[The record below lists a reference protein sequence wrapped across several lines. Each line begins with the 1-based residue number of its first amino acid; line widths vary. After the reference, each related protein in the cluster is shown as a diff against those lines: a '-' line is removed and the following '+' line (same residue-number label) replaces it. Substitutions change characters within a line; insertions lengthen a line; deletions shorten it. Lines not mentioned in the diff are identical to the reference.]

1 MPRLRLAPSDHVDPA
16 ELPAAQRTLVLD
28 SAWASVTGA
37 FSGGVILVAF
47 ALALGANAQ
56 QIGLLAAIP
65 IMAQL
70 AQLPATVLIE
80 RVRQRRK
87 IGILA
92 ITTARVIITLFA
104 LIPFI
109 PDERTGLEVLIS
121 AQIAIA
127 ILHAVGGCAVNSWLH
142 HLVPNDRLGTFFS
155 HRLFW
160 GTAAAAVATLA
171 AGLLIEHLPA
181 LLPSGEKIHAYA
193 VTFVIAGLAGF
204 ASSYFLA
211 RAPEPRMPATQHVG
225 LGNQLW
231 APFEDRN
238 FRRLLIFLA
247 AWNVASNLAGPF
259 LTVYL
264 LKQLGYPLTTVTVLG
279 VVSQVANALT
289 LYAWGRL
296 SDRLTNKAIL
306 AAALP
311 VHFLCM
317 LALVFSDAFHNPT
330 LQLSALVLIHV
341 LMGIVGGGIGL
352 ATGNLGLKLAPKGQG
367 TPYLASIGIVSA
379 FFGGITPILAGALAH
394 KLEVAELSAV
404 LRWVYSSQTRE
415 FVVLNFAHW
424 ELLFALSAAVGLYV
438 MHALSRVREGE
449 EISERVVIQEF
460 AFEALRTADNLSSMG
475 GTVGAIFPFFDRLFD
490 RVGGWTAKA
499 SGVIRPP

>member
-1 MPRLRLAPSDHVDPA
+1 MPRLAPSDHVDPA

-56 QIGLLAAIP
+56 QIGMLAAIP

-70 AQLPATVLIE
+70 AQLPATLLIE

-87 IGILA
+87 IGVLT
-92 ITTARVIITLFA
+92 ITTARLLITLFA

-109 PDERTGLEVLIS
+109 PDRRTGLDVLIS
-121 AQIAIA
+121 AQIVIA
-127 ILHAVGGCAVNSWLH
+127 VLHAVGGCAVNSWLH
-142 HLVPNDRLGTFFS
+142 HLIPHDRLGRFFS

-160 GTAAAAVATLA
+160 GTASAAVATLA
-171 AGLLIEHLPA
+171 AGFLIEHLPFTER
-181 LLPSGEKIHAYA
+181 LHTFA
-193 VTFVIAGLAGF
+193 VAFVIAGLAGF
-204 ASSYFLA
+204 TSSYFLS
-211 RAPEPRMPATQHVG
+211 RAPEPRMPVMQHRG
-225 LGNQLW
+225 LGEHLW
-231 APFEDRN
+231 APFEDSN
-238 FRRLLIFLA
+238 FRRLLVFLA
-247 AWNVASNLAGPF
+247 AWNVASNLVAPF

-264 LKQLGYPLTTVTVLG
+264 IKQLGYPLTTVTALW

-311 VHFLCM
+311 IHFLCM
-317 LALVFSDAFHNPT
+317 FALVFSDAFRNPT
-330 LQLSALVLIHV
+330 LQISVLVGIHV

-352 ATGNLGLKLAPKGQG
+352 ASGNLGLKLAPKGQG

-379 FFGGITPILAGALAH
+379 FFGGITPILAGSLAH
-394 KLEVAELSAV
+394 RLEVAELSAV
-404 LRWVYSSQTRE
+404 LRWVYSAETRE
-415 FVVLNFAHW
+415 FTVLNFAHW
-424 ELLFALSAAVGLYV
+424 ELLFALSGVVGLYV
-438 MHALSRVREGE
+438 MHALSRVQEGV

-460 AFEALRTADNLSSMG
+460 ALEALRTADNLSSIG
-475 GTVGAIFPFFDRLFD
+475 GTFGSIFPFFDRLFN
-490 RVGGWTAKA
+490 RIGGWAA
-499 SGVIRPP
+499 RAPGIIRPP